1 MSRQDIDISI
11 IIVNYN
17 VKHFAEQCLRSVEAA
32 TGSLSVE
39 VFLVDN
45 GSSDESVEYLRSRF
59 PSVTIIDNGENLG
72 FGRAN
77 NIAFKRA
84 QGRYLFV
91 LNPDTLLGE
100 DTLHALVEYMDEHP
114 RAGAAGP
121 KILTRDG
128 SFDVTSKR
136 GFPTPWVAFCR
147 FSGLARLF
155 PMSEFFG
162 RYDLLYLSPDQ
173 PAEIDSLVGSC
184 MIVRSDVYREIGGFD
199 EDYFMFGEDID
210 WCYRMK
216 QTGWQIHYAPV
227 TTIVHFKGESTRRS
241 NINRDRAFYG
251 AMHLFVEKH
260 FRGRYPLIA
269 HRLIDLGIL
278 FAGAAARARRIWR
291 RWIYPVLDWLCLFL
305 ILWLARIIRWGEF
318 GLNFPV
324 VFAMV
329 IQASAW
335 TASLAGFG
343 AYMSKRG
350 LTAPLVRGMMLGFLV
365 NSSFTY
371 FFKQFAF
378 SRFLNLFGLVVGG
391 LVIWGWRNALKKLRK
406 TSGWRRFYQ
415 RRTLIVGVGE
425 VGRKIVNRIRS
436 EQDLPYQ
443 TVGFIDPDETSV
455 GSLISDLPVLG
466 SERDLSRLV
475 MQEEIEEVLFAYE
488 KVDHIRVL
496 EVVGQ
501 IGEKRGVNFKIIAPE
516 TTIQPDGQIPLL
528 TLDYL
533 SPRGLSQSLRKIT
546 TLVMK
551 R

>member
-1 MSRQDIDISI
+1 MNRQDIDISI

-45 GSSDESVEYLRSRF
+45 GSSDGSVEYLKSRF
-59 PSVTIIDNGENLG
+59 PSVNIIDNGENLG

-100 DTLHALVEYMDEHP
+100 DTLQALVGYMDEHP

-121 KILTRDG
+121 KILTRYG

-155 PMSEFFG
+155 PRSEFFG
-162 RYDLLYLSPDQ
+162 RYDLLYLPPDQ

-216 QTGWQIHYAPV
+216 QAGWQIHYAPV

-241 NINRDRAFYG
+241 NINRDRTFYG

-278 FAGAAARARRIWR
+278 LAAAAARARRIWR
-291 RWIYPVLDWLCLFL
+291 RWIYPVLDWFCLFL

-324 VFAMV
+324 VFAMI

-343 AYMSKRG
+343 VYKSRRG
-350 LTAPLVRGMMLGFLV
+350 LTAPLVRGMLLGFLV

-391 LVIWGWRNALKKLRK
+391 LVIWGWRAGLKKLRK

-425 VGRKIVNRIRS
+425 VGRKIVDRIRS
-436 EQDLPYQ
+436 EQDLPYL
-443 TVGFIDPDETSV
+443 TVGFIDPDESSV
-455 GSLISDLPVLG
+455 GSLINDLPVLG

-475 MQEEIEEVLFAYE
+475 LQEEIEEVLFAYE
-488 KVDHIRVL
+488 RVDHIRVL

>member
-1 MSRQDIDISI
+1 VSRQDIDISI